1 MPVKSDD
8 KIYEERIKKFSRDI
22 SYRVNNFQKK
32 YMKEAHGANKV
43 QLRWLKEDLELLT
56 ATYQLYYN
64 TKNKN

>member
-8 KIYEERIKKFSRDI
+8 KIYEERIKKFSREI
-22 SYRVNNFQKK
+22 SYRVNSFQKK
-32 YMKEAHGANKV
+32 YMKEPHGANKT

-64 TKNKN
+64 QKNKN